1 MRLYSWNG
9 GARRCALGLMFGLV
23 SCLLAFPAVGQE
35 KEREEEIRIARLI
48 RDLGSNSFTARDAAS
63 EELAKLGA
71 ATREQLGEA
80 LKSADPEVRLRAEY
94 LMQKIR
100 TADLWE
106 PSRVELPKEA
116 ASVTSLLETI
126 SEKTGNRLMVGE
138 QYGAYQENS
147 LTLATGKGSFW
158 EILDEV
164 CLKSGNRV
172 RPHYDTRSPGLV
184 VVSGNPTQYPTA
196 YAGPFRA
203 EITGARRVFIEEVDY
218 ENLHSDVTH
227 TFQLNL
233 QVMWEDRFRLVA
245 YRAQPELEE
254 AVTPDGVKLTAMQPA
269 SSGWNVA
276 TGGARQLAM
285 NLRMNPPST
294 AASKLDRLVL
304 KWGLVAVG
312 DLGTIEVEDFES
324 IEPYRQDDVELT
336 VESVEQKQGSRY
348 EVGLVVSRD
357 RIVPEPQEV
366 LFQEIEVQM
375 LDFEGKPFR
384 SQGQTNSLT
393 GAGAK
398 MKITFTGETSES
410 RPKMIRLV
418 YPRIR
423 SQEDLRI
430 VFRDVPLPV
439 GRPE

>member
-1 MRLYSWNG
+1 MGPCVFCR
-9 GARRCALGLMFGLV
+9 GARACATLFTLGL
-23 SCLLAFPAVGQE
+23 LACSLTLPARGQE
-35 KEREEEIRIARLI
+35 KNREEELRIARLI
-48 RDLGSNSFTARDAAS
+48 RDLGSNSFVARDAAS
-63 EELAKLGA
+63 QELAQLGS
-71 ATREQLGEA
+71 ATRQQLAEA
-80 LKSADPEVRLRAEY
+80 LRSADPEVRMRAQY
-94 LMQKIR
+94 LMQKIK

-106 PSRVELPKEA
+106 PSQLELRTGA
-116 ASVTSLLETI
+116 AKVTGLLAAI
-126 SEKTGNRLMVGE
+126 SDQSGNRLMVGE
-138 QYGAYQENS
+138 QYGAFQESS

-158 EILDEV
+158 ELLDEV
-164 CLKSGNRV
+164 CAKSGNRV
-172 RPHYDTRSPGLV
+172 RPHYDTRNPGLV
-184 VVSGNPTQYPTA
+184 VVSGTPTQYPVA

-218 ENLHSDVTH
+218 ENLHADVTH
-227 TFQLNL
+227 TFQFNL

-254 AVTPDGVKLTAMQPA
+254 AVTAQGVKLTATQPA

-276 TGGARQLAM
+276 SGGARQLAM
-285 NLRMNPPST
+285 NLRMNPPATS
-294 AASKLDRLVL
+294 AARLDRLVL

-312 DLGTIEVEDFES
+312 DLGTIEVEDFQAIES
-324 IEPYRQDDVELT
+324 YRQDDVELT
-336 VESVEQKQGSRY
+336 IESVEQKQGSRY
-348 EVGLVVSRD
+348 EVGLIVSRD

-366 LFQEIEVQM
+366 IFQEIEVQM

-398 MKITFTGETSES
+398 MKITFTGETTES
-410 RPKMIRLV
+410 RPKLIRVL